1 MRLGPAFRTLR
12 NGTGIAIY
20 VAAML
25 RLEQLRAEILE
36 RLERL
41 DRRSTQ
47 MELRIIR
54 IEQRADDLA
63 ERLARLQFDV
73 DAIRTL
79 LTGELHTR

>member
-1 MRLGPAFRTLR
+1 M
-12 NGTGIAIY
+12 
-20 VAAML
+20 V

-41 DRRSTQ
+41 DRRSAQ

-63 ERLARLQFDV
+63 ERLARLHGDV
-73 DAIRTL
+73 VARLEAI
-79 LTGELHTR
+79 GERAGADVQLHH

>member
-1 MRLGPAFRTLR
+1 
-12 NGTGIAIY
+12 
-20 VAAML
+20 ML

-73 DAIRTL
+73 DAVRTL
-79 LTGELHTR
+79 LTGELHPR

>member
-1 MRLGPAFRTLR
+1 
-12 NGTGIAIY
+12 
-20 VAAML
+20 VL

-73 DAIRTL
+73 DAMRTL
-79 LTGELHTR
+79 LTGELPTR